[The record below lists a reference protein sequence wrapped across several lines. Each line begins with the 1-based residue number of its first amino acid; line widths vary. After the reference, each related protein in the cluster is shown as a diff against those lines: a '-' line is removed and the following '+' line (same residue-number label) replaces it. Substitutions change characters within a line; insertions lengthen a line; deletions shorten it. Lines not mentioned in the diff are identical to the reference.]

1 MTFFVLTCTVAVE
14 DAAQNHSDSAQY
26 VCQIK
31 AAQISLVEVLQ
42 LEDILWLSNRKRP
55 KNRNSNFTG
64 NQDFGLPFHTLD
76 LRGHL
81 CFDLEAYSSSID
93 FYKFS
98 DPNPFFGP
106 KTSAKRQQSKIQL
119 TKVQ

>member
-1 MTFFVLTCTVAVE
+1 MNF
-14 DAAQNHSDSAQY
+14 
-26 VCQIK
+26 
-31 AAQISLVEVLQ
+31 SLIQFLKIVNSVFLRIRLYLR
-42 LEDILWLSNRKRP
+42 LEYSI
-55 KNRNSNFTG
+55 FTE

-81 CFDLEAYSSSID
+81 CFDLEAYSNSID